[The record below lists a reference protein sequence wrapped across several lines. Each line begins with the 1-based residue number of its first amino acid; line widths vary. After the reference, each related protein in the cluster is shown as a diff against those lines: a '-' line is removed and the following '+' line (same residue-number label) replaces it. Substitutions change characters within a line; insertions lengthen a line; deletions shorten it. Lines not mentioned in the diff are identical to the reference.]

1 MITTILTL
9 LVRGEITIAGDNGT
23 EVAFNSCAPCIECIT
38 KIDETTIYDV
48 EDVDAVMLMYN
59 LLEYSSSYSD
69 TTGGFWFYSKNERTN
84 FIADIG
90 DNAAFQSSV
99 NKTEFVGETEDQP
112 TPNHISGIL
121 KNATITAPLKYL
133 RNFWRPLER

>member
-1 MITTILTL
+1 
-9 LVRGEITIAGDNGT
+9 
-23 EVAFNSCAPCIECIT
+23 
-38 KIDETTIYDV
+38 
-48 EDVDAVMLMYN
+48 MLMYN

-112 TPNHISGIL
+112 APNHISGIL
-121 KNATITAPLKYL
+121 KNATIAAPLKN
-133 RNFWRPLER
+133 RSNFWRPLER